1 MNDGAEVAVLVNPTA
16 GRGRRGGV
24 LADVVGRLR
33 AARLVPRVL
42 AAPDRE
48 RAQQACRDAV
58 DRSPAAL
65 VAVGGDG
72 TVHLAVQAVAG
83 TDVPLGVVPIGTGND
98 FVGALGLPLEPEA
111 AIKALVAALTQGQR
125 TVIDLGRATGPGADP
140 LWFGTVL
147 SAGLDA
153 SINERANQLRWPK
166 GPRRYDLSILAEIA
180 QLAPH
185 DYKLVLDGET
195 RELTAM
201 IVAVGNT
208 ARYGG
213 GLPVCPTADP
223 TDGVLDL
230 TIIGPIGR
238 ATAVKMKSLM
248 RKAKHVE
255 HPAVSTH
262 RVRTL
267 EIHGEPRR
275 TYADGERGLPLPVTV
290 ECVPGSLQLLA

>member
-1 MNDGAEVAVLVNPTA
+1 MAVLVNPTA
-16 GRGRRGGV
+16 GRGRRAGV

-48 RAQQACRDAV
+48 RAQQACREAV

-83 TDVPLGVVPIGTGND
+83 TEVPLGVVPIGTGND
-98 FVGALGLPLEPEA
+98 FAGALGLPIDPEP
-111 AIKALVAALTQGQR
+111 AIKRLVAALTQGQR
-125 TVIDLGRATGPGADP
+125 TIIDLGRATAPGAEP

-153 SINERANQLRWPK
+153 SINERANQMRWPK

-180 QLAPH
+180 RLAPH

-195 RELTAM
+195 QELTAM

-213 GLPVCPTADP
+213 GLPVCPAADP
-223 TDGVLDL
+223 ADGMLDL
-230 TIIGPIGR
+230 TVIGPIGR
-238 ATAVKMKSLM
+238 ATAVQMKSLM
-248 RKAKHVE
+248 RKGKHID
-255 HPAVSTH
+255 HPAVTTR

-290 ECVPGSLQLLA
+290 ECVPNALQLLA

>member
-1 MNDGAEVAVLVNPTA
+1 MLVNPTA
-16 GRGRRGGV
+16 GRGRRAGV

-33 AARLVPRVL
+33 AARLTPRVL
-42 AAPDRE
+42 VAETREAAL
-48 RAQQACRDAV
+48 AACRDAV
-58 DRSPAAL
+58 QAHPAAV

-98 FVGALGLPLEPEA
+98 FVGALGLPAEPQV
-111 AIKALVAALTQGQR
+111 AIRALVGALTQGR
-125 TVIDLGRATGPGADP
+125 WRAVDLGRASGPGGDP

-153 SINERANQLRWPK
+153 SINERANQMRWPH

-185 DYKLVLDGET
+185 DYKLVADGEA

-208 ARYGG
+208 SRYGG
-213 GLPVCPTADP
+213 GLPVCPAADP
-223 TDGVLDL
+223 SDGLLDL
-230 TIIGPIGR
+230 TVIGPIGR
-238 ATAVKMKSLM
+238 ATAVRMKSLM
-248 RKAKHVE
+248 RRGRHVD
-255 HPAVSTH
+255 HPAVCTR
-262 RVRTL
+262 RVRSL

-275 TYADGERGLPLPVTV
+275 TYADGERALPLPVTV
-290 ECVPGSLQLLA
+290 ECVPGALQLLA